1 LGRDGDTAAESPLI
15 TGNAD
20 DNTFDSRGDGTSDRY
35 KDSTGDDT
43 YLGGEG
49 DDLLIGILSGETNF
63 ASRGVNVFYGDD
75 GNDRFAGMG
84 DGDIFLA
91 GAGDKDSVWVNGARS
106 AFEILLATPEQM
118 ALARAFD
125 ESVTSGYVIREIASG
140 SIAAVFDAEL
150 IEFAVGGFSGQL
162 SSLATPYTYVQ

>member
-1 LGRDGDTAAESPLI
+1 
-15 TGNAD
+15 
-20 DNTFDSRGDGTSDRY
+20 
-35 KDSTGDDT
+35 
-43 YLGGEG
+43 
-49 DDLLIGILSGETNF
+49 
-63 ASRGVNVFYGDD
+63 
-75 GNDRFAGMG
+75 MG

-91 GAGDKDSVWVNGARS
+91 GAGDKDSVWVNGAQS

-125 ESVTSGYVIREIASG
+125 KSVTTGYVIREVASG
-140 SIAAVFDAEL
+140 SIAAVFDAEM